1 MSRLSAVYSWFE
13 YHRHMC
19 SHYVGQTARAKL
31 ARMGVA
37 LPENWE
43 APSGGLH
50 IYPIQKSDIIRRPSE
65 LVSGDDAVPRMEMVD
80 AHFGLLPIFAKDIQ
94 YGKRTYNAR
103 SETVAELASFR
114 QAWAMAQH
122 CIIPAAAIYE
132 PDWRSG
138 RFVPTR
144 IERADGETLGIA
156 GLWNAW
162 KSPAGQWVNS
172 FSMLTINADTH
183 PIFKELHRP
192 DLRRPPDQQDKRMV
206 VVLNEDAYDAWL
218 DAPASQSMDFMRQFP
233 AHRLVPKLE
242 PSSQEAQL
250 F

>member
-1 MSRLSAVYSWFE
+1 
-13 YHRHMC
+13 MC

-31 ARMGVA
+31 ARVGVE
-37 LPENWE
+37 LPENWK
-43 APSGGLH
+43 APSGGFH
-50 IYPIQKSDIIRRPSE
+50 IYPTQKADIIRRASE
-65 LVSGDDAVPRMEMVD
+65 LGSGHDAVPRMEMVH
-80 AHFGLLPIFAKDIQ
+80 AHFGLLPNFAKNIQ

-103 SETVAELASFR
+103 CETVAELASFR
-114 QAWAMAQH
+114 QAQAMAQH

-138 RFVPTR
+138 RFVQTR
-144 IERADGETLGIA
+144 IEKADGETLGIA

-162 KSPAGQWVNS
+162 TSPAGPWINS
-172 FSMLTINADTH
+172 FTMLTINADSH

-192 DLRRPPDQQDKRMV
+192 DLKRPPVQQDKRMV

-218 DAPASQSMDFMRQFP
+218 YAPANQSMNFMRQFP
-233 AHRLVPKLE
+233 ADWLVARPE
-242 PSSQEAQL
+242 PSSQEAEL